1 MPIFRVINL
10 LHLSEMKHETFWT
23 IVKEVRKFFILQ
35 NNKPRCG
42 YTFMR
47 DEVISSS
54 VDRLENRI
62 GLNQTISHYPI
73 DNIDQKTL
81 ETGAKMFIYLNV
93 CPTKESVFNK
103 RVTLHC
109 P

>member
-1 MPIFRVINL
+1 
-10 LHLSEMKHETFWT
+10 MKHETFWT
-23 IVKEVRKFFILQ
+23 LVKEVRKFFILQ

-47 DEVISSS
+47 DEGISSS

-73 DNIDQKTL
+73 DNIDQNTM
-81 ETGAKMFIYLNV
+81 ETGAKMFIYLNF
-93 CPTKESVFNK
+93 CPSKESVFNK
-103 RVTLHC
+103 N
-109 P
+109 